1 MTELSAA
8 ELLGR
13 CCAVIDGFQSQMC
26 PEEYIRISIE
36 ETELHPDE
44 KFFLIEIF
52 SGTLQYSKALSE
64 LLKILYTGS
73 GRNLLQSDR
82 AMLRSLSY
90 LLLFRFEEVLVNQK
104 LQLLLE
110 SIEYRK
116 IILLLNLLADEK
128 ELKRLKRRW
137 ETIYDTQ
144 YVQSL
149 LLQPL
154 EANRDSLKAIRDRLE
169 RKSSSVGAF
178 VKKAPTVPVEFQ
190 LRQKNT
196 IIPEPEEEP
205 KISITTN
212 AIPETTYKT
221 PEYLEKI
228 AVRDR
233 EHDRQARVA
242 QLLKSSDLNAFDC
255 AVTDKSE
262 KTLQRMDQIQK
273 DESRKLDFDRKH
285 AICLPDKRKVK
296 NPSIKMTTAALL
308 REEKLYAKRE
318 EKSLQELEKLLQGAR
333 DDSDFKQWRDKIKE
347 EQLQEQL
354 NKRFE
359 NILSGQLSREE
370 AVLAK
375 QKDIDQKKAEADELK
390 KISDKLLR
398 RKELLDQREAEA
410 LRRRNQEIAEADR
423 NAYFAKKAVEA
434 ENRQL
439 VEEIQRVKNEMWR
452 EKQRE
457 EEIEKERKRALIREI
472 RQLEAERI
480 EDRNYKLPIDLTSTA
495 GHALLGEMSIAE
507 LRERLCLLKEKEE
520 AKEAERRKEIHQAKH
535 RQELRLNEA
544 KRKIEA
550 HRTLLLAEQKQVSK
564 IPSTPSGSRLREL
577 EKKLAERKNQRIKF
591 QQEAKLKTSP
601 KTTLRT

>member
-1 MTELSAA
+1 MILI
-8 ELLGR
+8 LNNG
-13 CCAVIDGFQSQMC
+13 
-26 PEEYIRISIE
+26 
-36 ETELHPDE
+36 ET
-44 KFFLIEIF
+44 
-52 SGTLQYSKALSE
+52 
-64 LLKILYTGS
+64 
-73 GRNLLQSDR
+73 
-82 AMLRSLSY
+82 
-90 LLLFRFEEVLVNQK
+90 
-104 LQLLLE
+104 
-110 SIEYRK
+110 
-116 IILLLNLLADEK
+116 
-128 ELKRLKRRW
+128 
-137 ETIYDTQ
+137 
-144 YVQSL
+144 
-149 LLQPL
+149 
-154 EANRDSLKAIRDRLE
+154 
-169 RKSSSVGAF
+169 
-178 VKKAPTVPVEFQ
+178 
-190 LRQKNT
+190 
-196 IIPEPEEEP
+196 
-205 KISITTN
+205 
-212 AIPETTYKT
+212 
-221 PEYLEKI
+221 
-228 AVRDR
+228 
-233 EHDRQARVA
+233 
-242 QLLKSSDLNAFDC
+242 
-255 AVTDKSE
+255 
-262 KTLQRMDQIQK
+262 
-273 DESRKLDFDRKH
+273 
-285 AICLPDKRKVK
+285 RKVK

-333 DDSDFKQWRDKIKE
+333 DDSDFKQWRDKI
-347 EQLQEQL
+347 
-354 NKRFE
+354 
-359 NILSGQLSREE
+359 
-370 AVLAK
+370 
-375 QKDIDQKKAEADELK
+375 KAEADELK

>member
-1 MTELSAA
+1 MKELSAA

-13 CCAVIDGFQSQMC
+13 CCAIIDGFQSQMC

-36 ETELHPDE
+36 ETDLHPDE

-52 SGTLQYSKALSE
+52 SGTLQYTKVLNE

-73 GRNLLQSDR
+73 GKNLLHSDR

-90 LLLFRFEEVLVNQK
+90 LLLFRFEEVLVNPK

-128 ELKRLKRRW
+128 ELKRLKKRW

-154 EANRDSLKAIRDRLE
+154 HDNRESLKTIRDGLE
-169 RKSSSVGAF
+169 NKSSSVGAF
-178 VKKAPTVPVEFQ
+178 VRKAPTVPVEFQ
-190 LRQKNT
+190 LRQKKT
-196 IIPEPEEEP
+196 IIPETQEEP
-205 KISITTN
+205 VVTVQTN
-212 AIPETTYKT
+212 PVPKTTYET
-221 PEYLEKI
+221 PEYLEKT

-233 EHDRQARVA
+233 EHEKQARVA
-242 QLLKSSDLNAFDC
+242 QLLKSADAHAFDC
-255 AVTDKSE
+255 ALTDKSV
-262 KTLQRMDQIQK
+262 KTLQRMEQIQK
-273 DESRKLDFDRKH
+273 DESRKLDFGRKH
-285 AICLPDKRKVK
+285 AIGLPDKRKVK

-375 QKDIDQKKAEADELK
+375 QKDIDHKKAEADELK
-390 KISDKLLR
+390 KISEKLLR
-398 RKELLDQREAEA
+398 RKEIIDQKEADA
-410 LRRRNQEIAEADR
+410 MRRRNQEIAEADR
-423 NAYFAKKAVEA
+423 NAYFAKKALEL

-439 VEEIQRVKNEMWR
+439 VEEIQR
-452 EKQRE
+452 
-457 EEIEKERKRALIREI
+457 
-472 RQLEAERI
+472 
-480 EDRNYKLPIDLTSTA
+480 
-495 GHALLGEMSIAE
+495 
-507 LRERLCLLKEKEE
+507 
-520 AKEAERRKEIHQAKH
+520 AKK
-535 RQELRLNEA
+535 
-544 KRKIEA
+544 
-550 HRTLLLAEQKQVSK
+550 
-564 IPSTPSGSRLREL
+564 
-577 EKKLAERKNQRIKF
+577 
-591 QQEAKLKTSP
+591 
-601 KTTLRT
+601 